1 MTFEQ
6 MERTMQ
12 FILEQQAEFT
22 VRQSTIEENF
32 KKFQRGFEKLQT
44 GFEKLESG
52 FERLESGN
60 EKLQHKLDVIAGI
73 TRDLLTVAQIHSR
86 RLDRLEGLDNN

>member
-32 KKFQRGFEKLQT
+32 KKFQSGFEKLQT

-52 FERLESGN
+52 N
-60 EKLQHKLDVIAGI
+60 EKLQNKLDVIAGI

-86 RLDRLEGLDNN
+86 RLDRLEGPDNN